1 MKKLYRLITKS
12 TILFF
17 VFSLVSTG
25 ALWAQTTVSGTV
37 TDTETKESLVG
48 VNIKVKDKVVGTV
61 SDVSGKFTFKVSSP
75 PPFTLQISIVG
86 YQSKEVEVTTD
97 NATLVIELAPQS
109 ILGQEVVVSA
119 SRVEESVLKSPV
131 SVERMDIL
139 QIRETPAANFY
150 DALKNLKGVDMS
162 TQSLTFQSV
171 NTRGFGANGNV
182 RVVQMI
188 DGMDNQ
194 APGLNFAVGNIV
206 GISELD
212 LEGLELL
219 PGAASALYGPNAING
234 IVLMTSKSPFLYQG
248 LSASVK
254 SGLMN
259 ESGRKQ
265 PGSNDA
271 LGATGMVDASFRY
284 AKAFNNKFAFKLN
297 ASYLRA
303 NDWQATDTRDQS
315 LRNGFNAET
324 GSRANNPAY
333 NGVNTY
339 GDETTINMYQSLF
352 GNGVPGTGA
361 GGTSPI
367 LGAIAT
373 FRYPQGLPGIGGAS
387 LLQLTGQT
395 PQQVFNQIIPGANNS
410 FITRTGY
417 EERDLADY
425 TTKSMKLNAALHY
438 RINDKI
444 EAILQGN
451 YGTGTSVYT
460 GADRYSLRNFVLSQ
474 FKAEV
479 RGSNFYVRAYTTQ
492 ERSGESYAAGILG
505 QGINEAWKPSTQWF
519 PQYFGTFAQ
528 GALTTYATTFA
539 GALGSGANPATA
551 IGAAQAAAQAQW
563 NALHQQARTLAETGR
578 LLPGTAGF
586 ETAKNAVQNRAIPGN
601 AQGVGAKFTDKTNL
615 WHGEFM
621 YNFSSLIDPTTVEII
636 VGGNVRQYALNSEG
650 TLFARDSDGKEFKIN
665 EYGGYVQ
672 AGKLLFE
679 RLKLTGSV
687 RYDKN
692 ANFKGQVN
700 PRASAVLTV
709 AKTHNFRAS
718 FQRGFRIPTT
728 QNQYIDLLTPQARLI
743 GGLPLLRERYNLVQ
757 NGQSTVFDAT
767 SVISNPTNPAAW
779 QRYQFVDFDPE
790 VVLTYEVGYKSLIG
804 NKLSIDAY
812 YYFNNFTNFIGTQNV
827 VRPNAAGTLD
837 VFSFPANRSET
848 LRSQGWALGLDYALP
863 RGFTLGG
870 NVAYNALLNEADLK
884 GFQPEFNTPKYR
896 YNLTLANRN
905 LVKNLSFG
913 LTYRWQESFLWQSSF
928 VGPNISTAGQSIMP
942 AFSTLDAQISLK
954 VPSIKSIIK
963 LGGSNV
969 LGQSYRQAWGNPSIG
984 ALYYLQITFDEFLN

>member
-1 MKKLYRLITKS
+1 MKNSYHVFAKS
-12 TILFF
+12 AFALFASLWL
-17 VFSLVSTG
+17 FSTQVL
-25 ALWAQTTVSGTV
+25 AQTTVSGSV
-37 TDTETKESLVG
+37 TDADTKETLVG
-48 VNIKVKDKVVGTV
+48 ANIKVKEKVVGTV
-61 SDVSGKFTFKVSSP
+61 TDLNGKFSLKVNAA
-75 PPFTLQISIVG
+75 PPFTLQVSVVG
-86 YQSKEVEVTTD
+86 YQPKEVEVTAN
-97 NATLVIELAPQS
+97 NANLAIELAPQT

-139 QIRETPAANFY
+139 QVRETPAANFY

-234 IVLMTSKSPFLYQG
+234 IVLMTSKSPFEYQG

-254 SGLMN
+254 TGLMN

-265 PGSNDA
+265 LGSEEA
-271 LGATGMVDASFRY
+271 LGATGMVDASIRY

-303 NDWQATDTRDQS
+303 NDWQATDIRDQS

-324 GSRANNPAY
+324 GTRANNPAY
-333 NGVNTY
+333 NGVNVY

-352 GNGVPGTGA
+352 ANGQPGNGT

-373 FRYPQGLPGIGGAS
+373 FRFPQALPGIGGAS

-395 PQQVFNQIIPGANNS
+395 PQQVFNQIIPDANNS

-417 EERDLADY
+417 NERDLADY
-425 TTKSMKLNAALHY
+425 TTKSLKLNASLHY

-444 EAILQGN
+444 EAILQAN

-460 GADRYSLRNFVLSQ
+460 GADRYSLRNFILGQV
-474 FKAEV
+474 KAEI

-505 QGINEAWKPSTQWF
+505 QGINEAWKTSQVWF
-519 PQYFGTFAQ
+519 PEYFGSFAQ

-539 GALGSGANPATA
+539 GALGTGLAPQAA
-551 IGAAQAAAQAQW
+551 IAAAQNATRTQW
-563 NALHQQARTLAETGR
+563 NTLHQQARTLAETGR
-578 LLPGTAGF
+578 LLPGTPQFAA
-586 ETAKNAVQNRAIPGN
+586 AKDAVQNRPIPGT
-601 AQGVGAKFTDKTNL
+601 AAGVGAKFTDKTNL

-621 YNFSSLIDPTTVEII
+621 YNFSSLIDPKTLEVI
-636 VGGNVRQYALNSEG
+636 VGGNLRQYALNSEG
-650 TLFARDSDGKEFKIN
+650 TLFVRDSDGQEFKIN

-672 AGKLLFE
+672 AGKLLFD

-709 AKTHNFRAS
+709 AQTHNFRAS

-728 QNQYIDLLTPQARLI
+728 QNQYIDLVTPQARLV
-743 GGLPLLRERYNLVQ
+743 GGLPLFRERYNLIQ
-757 NGQSTVFDAT
+757 NGQSTVFDAA
-767 SVISNPTNPAAW
+767 SVIANPTSPANW
-779 QRYQFVDFDPE
+779 QCYQFVDFDPE
-790 VVLTYEVGYKSLIG
+790 VVLTYEVGYKSLIS
-804 NKLSIDAY
+804 NKLSVDAY

-827 VRPNAAGTLD
+827 ARPTAAGTLE
-837 VFSFPANRSET
+837 VFSFPANRPEV
-848 LRSQGWALGLDYALP
+848 LRSQGWALGLDYSLP

-870 NVAYNALLNEADLK
+870 NVAYNALVNEGDLR

-896 YNLTLANRN
+896 YNLSLANRN

-913 LTYRWQESFLWQSSF
+913 ISYRWQESFLWQSSF
-928 VGPNISTAGQSIMP
+928 VGPNISNAAQSIMP
-942 AFSTLDAQISLK
+942 AFSTLDAQVSLK